1 MGATKGRRAAVGA
14 KGALPPCW
22 EHGAGCLALLTAPCA
37 TPGAGGDEPGQPP
50 ARLPPLH
57 LLQFPLHVAGEEGG
71 RHCGTGGHRSAL
83 SALLQ
88 PGAHPAL
95 LHHCRCSEPPPSSPT
110 AVLGAAHTSATGGTH
125 PAFAQEH
132 CDHGVPL
139 GRPDGVVKAQR
150 LRSFVL
156 CWTVVVVIVGNLQ
169 PNFFA
174 FREGKL
180 PSQSLSFFF
189 LILSKKKLKK
199 KKHPAWTW

>member
-156 CWTVVVVIVGNLQ
+156 LLDCCCCCCWEFTAQ
-169 PNFFA
+169 FFLHSE
-174 FREGKL
+174 RESCPLKA
-180 PSQSLSFFF
+180 SFFF
-189 LILSKKKLKK
+189 NIVKKK
-199 KKHPAWTW
+199 A